1 MSAIRS
7 PPGTDVRPIERDV
20 SMSDSRN
27 KLTPEQ
33 LSDRVAIIDL
43 TLRMAEHVDLLQW
56 DQLRSCFADDLVVNC
71 SYVLEKD
78 KGHVETTAAEF
89 AEAWRRTVGGF
100 ETTQHL
106 LANHR
111 VTIVDTSD
119 DQHSTA
125 TCSAYVQ
132 AQHYHAN
139 GSGDPIWTLGGHYDF
154 ELVRPAFTDHDD
166 ADPNWRISALM
177 QTTLWET
184 GNRHLLGE
192 AAEHSPAAELGSR
205 DES

>member
-1 MSAIRS
+1 MIASCS
-7 PPGTDVRPIERDV
+7 PPGTGVRRIEQDI
-20 SMSDSRN
+20 SMSDSRH
-27 KLTPEQ
+27 KLTAEQ

-43 TLRMAEHVDLLQW
+43 TLRMVEHVDFLQW
-56 DQLRSCFADDLVVNC
+56 DQLRSCFADDLTVNC

-78 KGHVETTAAEF
+78 EGHVETTAAEF

-111 VTIVDTSD
+111 VTVADTSD
-119 DQHSTA
+119 DQRSTA

-154 ELVRPAFTDHDD
+154 ELVRPAGSEHDD

-192 AAEHSPAAELGSR
+192 AAEHSPAAESETR
-205 DES
+205 KPR

>member
-7 PPGTDVRPIERDV
+7 APGTDVRPIERNIT
-20 SMSDSRN
+20 MSDSRS

-43 TLRMAEHVDLLQW
+43 TLRMVEHVDLLQW
-56 DQLRSCFADDLVVNC
+56 DQLCSCFADDLVVNC
-71 SYVLEKD
+71 SYVLGKD
-78 KGHVETTAAEF
+78 EGHVETTAAEF

-111 VTIVDTSD
+111 VTVVDTSD
-119 DQHSTA
+119 DQRSTA

-154 ELVRPAFTDHDD
+154 ELVRPAGSDHDD

-192 AAEHSPAAELGSR
+192 AAEHSPAAESETR
-205 DES
+205 KPR

>member
-1 MSAIRS
+1 MSACRL
-7 PPGTDVRPIERDV
+7 PPGTGVRPIERDV

-27 KLTPEQ
+27 TLTPEQ

-56 DQLRSCFADDLVVNC
+56 DQLCSCSADNLIVNC
-71 SYVLEKD
+71 SYVLEKNED
-78 KGHVETTAAEF
+78 HVETTAAEF
-89 AEAWRRTVGGF
+89 IEAWRRTVGGF

-111 VTIVDTSD
+111 VTVVNTSE
-119 DQHSTA
+119 DQRSTA

-132 AQHYHAN
+132 ARHYHAN

-154 ELVRPAFTDHDD
+154 ELVRPAGSDHDD
-166 ADPNWRISALM
+166 ADPGWRISTLM

-192 AAEHSPAAELGSR
+192 AAEHSPATGSETR
-205 DES
+205 KPR

>member
-1 MSAIRS
+1 MIASRS
-7 PPGTDVRPIERDV
+7 PPGTGVRRIKQDI
-20 SMSDSRN
+20 SMSDSRHE
-27 KLTPEQ
+27 LTAEQ

-43 TLRMAEHVDLLQW
+43 TLRMVEHVDFLQW
-56 DQLRSCFADDLVVNC
+56 DQLRSCFADDLTVNC
-71 SYVLEKD
+71 SYVLGKD
-78 KGHVETTAAEF
+78 EGHVETTAAEF
-89 AEAWRRTVGGF
+89 AEAWRQTVGGF

-111 VTIVDTSD
+111 VTVADTSD
-119 DQHSTA
+119 DQRSTA

-166 ADPNWRISALM
+166 ADPSWRISTLM

-192 AAEHSPAAELGSR
+192 AAEHSPAAESETR
-205 DES
+205 KPR

>member
-1 MSAIRS
+1 MIASCS
-7 PPGTDVRPIERDV
+7 PPGTGVRRIEQDI
-20 SMSDSRN
+20 SMSDSRHE
-27 KLTPEQ
+27 LTAEQ

-43 TLRMAEHVDLLQW
+43 TLRMVEHVDFLQW
-56 DQLRSCFADDLVVNC
+56 DQLRSCFADDLTVNC
-71 SYVLEKD
+71 SYVLGKD
-78 KGHVETTAAEF
+78 EGHVETTAAEF

-111 VTIVDTSD
+111 VTIVDASD
-119 DQHSTA
+119 EQHSTA

-132 AQHYHAN
+132 ARHYHAN

-166 ADPNWRISALM
+166 ADPNWRISTLM

-192 AAEHSPAAELGSR
+192 AAEHSPAT
-205 DES
+205 ESETRKPR